1 MEPSEHLA
9 LAKAIPEMD
18 ESWLTPGWL
27 DNSQVS
33 REERSALVDWLVQVT
48 DYIELS
54 DITTHLAVTT
64 VDRVL
69 QQVDFN
75 AEDLQLLGVAG
86 LLVAAKMTEDCVPD
100 LDNLLMMAGNVHSKA
115 DLGRMELEVILAL
128 NWRIKK
134 TTASEFLHIYSQNV
148 PSGNK
153 VVFRLARAILDMAL
167 TKDWYGTMTPS
178 HLASSC
184 LMASSMVLGKGW
196 SQDLEV
202 CTGHRVANLGGGVIN
217 CLRLLEN
224 ELGEGVEQKHSSV
237 LAKLDKKIGKDTV
250 SSVIEKYIGVT
261 TRSHKDSTRSCG

>member
-18 ESWLTPGWL
+18 ESWLTSGWL

-33 REERSALVDWLVQVT
+33 SEDRISLVDWLIQVA

-54 DITTHLAVTT
+54 DFTTHLAVTT

-86 LLVAAKMTEDCVPD
+86 LLVAAKMTEDIVPD
-100 LDNLLMMAGNVHSKA
+100 QDSLLKMAGDVNSKV

-128 NWRIKK
+128 NWRLKK
-134 TTASEFLHIYSQNV
+134 TTAAEFLHIYSENV
-148 PSGNK
+148 SSGYK
-153 VVFRLARAILDMAL
+153 FVFKLARAILDMAL

-184 LMASSMVLGKGW
+184 MMASSLVLGKGW
-196 SQDLEV
+196 PQELEA
-202 CTGHRVANLGGGVIN
+202 CTGYRVASLGGGVMA
-217 CLRLLEN
+217 CMRLLGDEH
-224 ELGEGVEQKHSSV
+224 GEGVAEKHGTV
-237 LAKLDKKIGKDTV
+237 LAKLDNKIGKESV
-250 SSVIEKYIGVT
+250 GSVIEKYIGVT